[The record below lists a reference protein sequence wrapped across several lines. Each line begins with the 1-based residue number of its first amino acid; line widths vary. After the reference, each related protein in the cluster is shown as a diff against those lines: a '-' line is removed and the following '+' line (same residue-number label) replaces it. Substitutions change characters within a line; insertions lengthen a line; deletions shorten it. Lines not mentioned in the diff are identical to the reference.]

1 MRKKVKRI
9 LALLL
14 AIGLAVSV
22 TSGMALSA
30 SSEEGADPAP
40 SVTEEVEEP
49 ADADA
54 STAQEEPADEP
65 AQEEEDVPEEADSE
79 PVAGE
84 EEQGEAASAGEAF
97 DQTMTVG
104 SGDKTVKVRT
114 TAEAGVLPE
123 GATLVVKQ
131 FEDTDS
137 QYQEAADQLDAN
149 EIAYDGLLALDVG
162 FEVNGQ
168 EVEPSGSVDVQFE
181 LGAGLLP
188 EDADT
193 DSLAVQHLPDSSK
206 VEMVA
211 DAGDATE
218 GTVTVQDQKVN
229 ADFTVDSFST
239 FTITYIND
247 ATKTITVYCVDAKGN
262 PIPDD
267 KTSKIDPP
275 KATATTKWTD
285 IADYAPAIDGYTY
298 GSAHVGAA
306 DGTAFTQIRYKSS
319 KWQYKNGSDDN
330 SYNFNNSS
338 IYLVYGENLEEV
350 ATIDSTSK
358 GVQMRMYNFED
369 GDFAFGDSYGDGGR
383 KPGLLSKTIA
393 DDEEFPTMYKYDS
406 GQPIGSLGEKFKNG
420 TTVNHL
426 FLESVY
432 NEEGYFYYSSADNFA
447 ELNGNKF
454 TVYKQL
460 GTPSNEDKF
469 YYKRG
474 NFMPYNHLD
483 SSVIRNRNL
492 YDYLGN
498 ALTTADSRYN
508 EPLYGFKEKNEFQ
521 FGMYLKTDFLQPKN
535 GQVNGKDMVFEFTG
549 DDDMW
554 VYIDGVL
561 VLDLGGIHDALS
573 GSINFNT
580 GVVRYQ
586 TKSGDNY
593 DNYKETTLKA
603 LFEAAG
609 VAGVAADFVGD
620 TFANYSSHTMQMF
633 YMERG
638 AGASNLRVKFNLQTI
653 PTDSINVVKEVKNLN
668 RVLAS
673 EQEYTMQ
680 LFVDGTEK
688 ANTSYT
694 VNGVTHTTGK
704 DGTFKLKAD
713 EKATFSNIPANATYY
728 VKELHTENYN
738 VSFNDDRTFGV
749 ADSDGA
755 VQSSSYSADEQKTVV
770 VHNEARSGQVTVT
783 KSFAIGNTAIAEPE
797 GFSATFSL
805 YKADE
810 SGNKTGNSLKS
821 VTYAEFTA
829 GSYTF
834 QDLLPGR
841 YIVEETKIHGGATST
856 VQYVGNE
863 TNSSPT
869 VTVSAGE
876 TEETKITNAY
886 EYTSRNLTITKT
898 VTGNMGDTNKE
909 FEFTLMLTKNDDAYT
924 ANLSYSKNN
933 GTTET
938 LSANN
943 SAYTFSMKHG
953 DSVTIS
959 IPAGYT
965 YTVTEDNGE
974 YTAKY
979 KVDNGEDKDG
989 NSATGTL
996 TGNTTIAFTNTK
1008 NVEVPNGLTH
1018 TITPYIIMVVLAAG
1032 AGVYFVMRRR
1042 PRGRHSR

>member
-1 MRKKVKRI
+1 MDRLIASDNHHMGRKTAGVRVDRAVVCPKHTMNGECKMRKKVKRI

-22 TSGMALSA
+22 MSGMALSA
-30 SSEEGADPAP
+30 SSEEGADPA
-40 SVTEEVEEP
+40 SSATEEVVQEEP
-49 ADADA
+49 VD
-54 STAQEEPADEP
+54 TTLEEPADEP
-65 AQEEEDVPEEADSE
+65 VAEDEEQEEQDVPEEADPE
-79 PVAGE
+79 PAAEE
-84 EEQGEAASAGEAF
+84 EEQGEPASAGEAF

-168 EVEPSGSVDVQFE
+168 EVEPTGSVDVQFE
-181 LGAGLLP
+181 LGAGFLP

-193 DSLAVQHLPDSSK
+193 DSLAVQHLADTG
-206 VEMVA
+206 VETVA
-211 DAGDATE
+211 DTGSVTD
-218 GTVTVQDQKVN
+218 GTITVQDQKVN
-229 ADFTVDSFST
+229 ADFTVDSFSY
-239 FTITYIND
+239 FTITYN
-247 ATKTITVYCVDAKGN
+247 KIT
-262 PIPDD
+262 
-267 KTSKIDPP
+267 
-275 KATATTKWTD
+275 
-285 IADYAPAIDGYTY
+285 
-298 GSAHVGAA
+298 
-306 DGTAFTQIRYKSS
+306 
-319 KWQYKNGSDDN
+319 
-330 SYNFNNSS
+330 YNK
-338 IYLVYGENLEEV
+338 NLEKV

-358 GVQMRMYNFED
+358 GVQMQMYNFED
-369 GDFAFGDSYGDGGR
+369 GDFAFRDSYGNGGR

-393 DDEEFPTMYKYDS
+393 NGKEFPIMYEYNSTK
-406 GQPIGSLGEKFKNG
+406 QLGSLGEKFKNG
-420 TTVNHL
+420 TAVNHL
-426 FLESVY
+426 FLKSVY

-447 ELNGNKF
+447 ELNGNEF

-460 GTPSNEDKF
+460 GTPSGEDKF

-474 NFMPYNHLD
+474 NFMPYNHLN
-483 SSVIRNRNL
+483 SSEIRNRNR

-498 ALTTADSRYN
+498 ALAETDSRYD
-508 EPLYGFKEKNEFQ
+508 EPLYGFKEDNEFQ

-535 GQVNGKDMVFEFTG
+535 GQVNEKNMVFEFTG

-573 GSINFNT
+573 GSINFST

-586 TKSGDNY
+586 TKSGNNY
-593 DNYKETTLKA
+593 EQTTLKK
-603 LFEAAG
+603 LFEDAG
-609 VAGVAADFVGD
+609 VTADFVGD

-638 AGASNLRVKFNLQTI
+638 AGASNLRIKFNLQTI
-653 PTDSINVVKEVKNLN
+653 PTDSINVVKEVENLN
-668 RVLAS
+668 SVLES

-680 LFVDGTEK
+680 LFVNDTVQ
-688 ANTSYT
+688 ADTNYT
-694 VNGVTHTTGK
+694 VNGVTHTTGT
-704 DGTFKLKAD
+704 DGRFSLKAD
-713 EKATFSNIPANATYY
+713 EKATFSNIQADATYY
-728 VKELHTENYN
+728 VKELDTGNYD
-738 VSFNDDRTFGV
+738 VSFNNDSTSTN
-749 ADSDGA
+749 ADSNGA
-755 VQSSSYSADEQKTVV
+755 VTSRGYSADEQKTVV
-770 VHNEARSGQVTVT
+770 VHNKAISGQVTVT
-783 KSFAIGNTAIAEPE
+783 KSFAIGNTTIAAPE

-810 SGNKTGNSLKS
+810 NGAKTGRSLAS
-821 VTYAEFTA
+821 ATYEEFTD

-834 QDLLPGR
+834 QDLLPGS
-841 YIVEETKIHGGATST
+841 YIVEETKINGGTTST
-856 VQYVGNE
+856 VQYVGNK
-863 TNSSPT
+863 TNSSSVAT
-869 VTVSAGE
+869 VTAESTAD
-876 TEETKITNAY
+876 TSITNEY
-886 EYTSRNLTITKT
+886 EYTNRNLTITKT
-898 VTGNMGDTNKE
+898 VGGNMGDTNKE
-909 FEFTLMLTKNDDAYT
+909 FEFTLTLTKDNDAYT
-924 ANLSYSKNN
+924 DNLSYSKNN

-938 LSANN
+938 LRANN
-943 SAYTFSMKHG
+943 DAYTFSMKHG

-965 YTVTEDNGE
+965 YTVTEDSGE

-979 KVDNGEDKDG
+979 KIGANGNEVTS

-996 TGNTTIAFTNTK
+996 TENTTIAFTNTK
-1008 NVEVPNGLTH
+1008 NVEVPNGLNH
-1018 TITPYIIMVVLAAG
+1018 NITPYIIMVVLAAG

-1042 PRGRHSR
+1042 PRGRHCR

>member
-22 TSGMALSA
+22 MSGMALSA
-30 SSEEGADPAP
+30 SSEEGADPAS
-40 SVTEEVEEP
+40 SVTEEVVQEEP
-49 ADADA
+49 VD
-54 STAQEEPADEP
+54 TTPEEPADEP
-65 AQEEEDVPEEADSE
+65 AAEEEEQEEQDVPEEADSE
-79 PVAGE
+79 PVAE
-84 EEQGEAASAGEAF
+84 EEVQGEAASAGEAF

-131 FEDTDS
+131 LEESDG

-168 EVEPSGSVDVQFE
+168 EVEPTGSVDVQFE
-181 LGAGLLP
+181 LGAGFLP

-193 DSLAVQHLPDSSK
+193 DSLAVQHLADTG
-206 VEMVA
+206 VETVA
-211 DAGDATE
+211 DTGSVTD
-218 GTVTVQDQKVN
+218 GTITVQDQKVN
-229 ADFTVDSFST
+229 ADFTVDSFSY
-239 FTITYIND
+239 FTITYN
-247 ATKTITVYCVDAKGN
+247 KIT
-262 PIPDD
+262 
-267 KTSKIDPP
+267 
-275 KATATTKWTD
+275 
-285 IADYAPAIDGYTY
+285 
-298 GSAHVGAA
+298 
-306 DGTAFTQIRYKSS
+306 
-319 KWQYKNGSDDN
+319 
-330 SYNFNNSS
+330 YNK
-338 IYLVYGENLEEV
+338 NLEKV

-358 GVQMRMYNFED
+358 GVQMQMYNFAAN
-369 GDFAFGDSYGDGGR
+369 DFAFRDSYGDGGR

-393 DDEEFPTMYKYDS
+393 DGAEFPTMYKYNSD
-406 GQPIGSLGEKFKNG
+406 QPIGSLGEKFKNG
-420 TTVNHL
+420 SKVNHL

-432 NEEGYFYYSSADNFA
+432 NEDGYFYYSSADNFA
-447 ELNGNKF
+447 ELNENKF

-535 GQVNGKDMVFEFTG
+535 GQVKGEDMVFEFTG

-561 VLDLGGIHDALS
+561 VLDLGGIQDALS
-573 GSINFNT
+573 GSINFST
-580 GVVRYQ
+580 GKVRYQ

-593 DNYKETTLKA
+593 EETTLKA

-609 VAGVAADFVGD
+609 VAADFVGN
-620 TFANYSSHTMQMF
+620 TFANYSSHTMKMF

-653 PTDSINVVKEVKNLN
+653 PTDSINVVKEVENLN
-668 RVLAS
+668 SVLAS

-694 VNGVTHTTGK
+694 VNGVARTTSA
-704 DGTFKLKAD
+704 DGTFQLKAD
-713 EKATFSNIPANATYY
+713 ERATFSNIPVDATYY

-738 VSFNDDRTFGV
+738 VSFNDDRTFV
-749 ADSDGA
+749 AADSDGA
-755 VQSSSYSADEQKTVV
+755 VQSSPYSADEQKTVV

-783 KSFAIGNTAIAEPE
+783 KSFAIGNTTIAAPE

-810 SGNKTGNSLKS
+810 NGAKTGSSLAS
-821 VTYAEFTA
+821 ATYAEFTN

-834 QDLLPGR
+834 QNLLPGS
-841 YIVEETKIHGGATST
+841 YIVEETNINGGTTST
-856 VQYVGNE
+856 VQYVGNK
-863 TNSSPT
+863 TNSSSVVT
-869 VTVSAGE
+869 VTAGN
-876 TEETKITNAY
+876 TAGTSITNEY
-886 EYTSRNLTITKT
+886 EYTNRDLTITKT
-898 VTGNMGDTNKE
+898 VGGNMGDTNKE
-909 FEFTLMLTKNDDAYT
+909 FEFTLMLTKGNDAYT
-924 ANLSYSKNN
+924 DNLSYSKND

-938 LSANN
+938 LRANN

-965 YTVTEDNGE
+965 YTVTEDRGE

-979 KVDNGEDKDG
+979 KVDNGENQNG

-996 TGNTTIAFTNTK
+996 TEDTTIAFTNTK

-1018 TITPYIIMVVLAAG
+1018 NITPYIIMVVLAAG

>member
-1 MRKKVKRI
+1 MKRI

-123 GATLVVKQ
+123 GAALVVKQ

-162 FEVNGQ
+162 FEADGQ
-168 EVEPSGSVDVQFE
+168 EVEPNGSVDVQFE

-188 EDADT
+188 EDADADT
-193 DSLAVQHLPDSSK
+193 LAVQHLTDAGK
-206 VEMVA
+206 VETVA
-211 DAGDATE
+211 DVGSVA
-218 GTVTVQDQKVN
+218 VQNEKIN

-239 FTITYIND
+239 FTITYN
-247 ATKTITVYCVDAKGN
+247 
-262 PIPDD
+262 
-267 KTSKIDPP
+267 
-275 KATATTKWTD
+275 
-285 IADYAPAIDGYTY
+285 
-298 GSAHVGAA
+298 
-306 DGTAFTQIRYKSS
+306 
-319 KWQYKNGSDDN
+319 
-330 SYNFNNSS
+330 NNSNS
-338 IYLVYGENLEEV
+338 GELEEV

-358 GVQMRMYNFED
+358 GVQMQMYNFASD
-369 GDFAFGDSYGDGGR
+369 AFSFGDSYRDNENGR
-383 KPGLLSKTIA
+383 NPGLLSKTIA
-393 DDEEFPTMYKYDS
+393 DGAEFPTMYKYNS
-406 GQPIGSLGEKFKNG
+406 GQPIGSLGEKFKDG
-420 TTVNHL
+420 SEVNHL

-432 NEEGYFYYSSADNFA
+432 NEDGYFYYSSADNFA
-447 ELNGNKF
+447 ELNENKF

-483 SSVIRNRNL
+483 SSVIRNYNL

-498 ALTTADSRYN
+498 ALKENDPRYN
-508 EPLYGFKEKNEFQ
+508 EPLYGFKEDNEFQ

-573 GSINFNT
+573 GSINFST

-586 TKSGDNY
+586 TKSGNNY
-593 DNYKETTLKA
+593 EQTTLKE
-603 LFEAAG
+603 LFEDAG
-609 VAGVAADFVGD
+609 VTADSVGD

-638 AGASNLRVKFNLQTI
+638 AGASNLRIKFNLQTI
-653 PTDSINVVKEVKNLN
+653 PTDSINVVKGVENLN
-668 RVLAS
+668 SVLAS

-680 LFVDGTEK
+680 LFVDNAVK
-688 ANTSYT
+688 ANTNYT

-713 EKATFSNIPANATYY
+713 ETATFSNIPANATYY
-728 VKELHTENYN
+728 VKELDTGNYD
-738 VSFNDDRTFGV
+738 VSFNDDSTSTS
-749 ADSDGA
+749 ADSNGA
-755 VQSSSYSADEQKTVV
+755 VTSSRYSADEQKTVV

-783 KSFAIGNTAIAEPE
+783 KSFAIGNTTIAAPE

-810 SGNKTGNSLKS
+810 NGAKTGSSLAS
-821 VTYAEFTA
+821 ATYVEFTN

-834 QDLLPGR
+834 QNLLPGS
-841 YIVEETKIHGGATST
+841 YIVEETNINGGTTST
-856 VQYVGNE
+856 VRYIGDA

-898 VTGNMGDTNKE
+898 VTGNMGDKNKE
-909 FEFTLMLTKNDDAYT
+909 FEFTLTLTKGNDAYT
-924 ANLSYSKNN
+924 DNLSYSKNN

-953 DSVTIS
+953 DSVTIR

-965 YTVTEDNGE
+965 YTVTEDRGE

-979 KVDNGEDKDG
+979 KVDNGENQNG

-996 TGNTTIAFTNTK
+996 TEDTTIAFTNTK

-1018 TITPYIIMVVLAAG
+1018 NITPYIIMVVLAAG
-1032 AGVYFVMRRR
+1032 AGVYFVVRRR
-1042 PRGRHSR
+1042 PRGRHCR

>member
-22 TSGMALSA
+22 MSGMALSA
-30 SSEEGADPAP
+30 SSEEGADPAS

-54 STAQEEPADEP
+54 STTQEEPADEP

-79 PVAGE
+79 PVAE
-84 EEQGEAASAGEAF
+84 EEVQGEAASAGEAF

-131 FEDTDS
+131 LEESDS

-168 EVEPSGSVDVQFE
+168 EVEPTGSVDVQFE
-181 LGAGLLP
+181 LGAGFLP

-193 DSLAVQHLPDSSK
+193 DSLAVQHLADTG
-206 VEMVA
+206 VETVA
-211 DAGDATE
+211 DTGSVTD
-218 GTVTVQDQKVN
+218 GTITVQDQKVN
-229 ADFTVDSFST
+229 ADFTVDSFSY
-239 FTITYIND
+239 FTITYN
-247 ATKTITVYCVDAKGN
+247 KIT
-262 PIPDD
+262 
-267 KTSKIDPP
+267 
-275 KATATTKWTD
+275 
-285 IADYAPAIDGYTY
+285 
-298 GSAHVGAA
+298 
-306 DGTAFTQIRYKSS
+306 
-319 KWQYKNGSDDN
+319 
-330 SYNFNNSS
+330 YNK
-338 IYLVYGENLEEV
+338 NLEKV

-358 GVQMRMYNFED
+358 GVQMQMYNFAAN
-369 GDFAFGDSYGDGGR
+369 DFAFGDSYGNGGR

-393 DDEEFPTMYKYDS
+393 NGKEFPIMYKYNS
-406 GQPIGSLGEKFKNG
+406 TKQLGSLGNKFTNG
-420 TTVNHL
+420 TAVNHL

-432 NEEGYFYYSSADNFA
+432 NEDGYFYYSSADNFA
-447 ELNGNKF
+447 ELNENKF

-508 EPLYGFKEKNEFQ
+508 EPLYGFKENNEFQ

-573 GSINFNT
+573 GSINFST

-586 TKSGDNY
+586 TKSGDY
-593 DNYKETTLKA
+593 YEQTTLRA
-603 LFEAAG
+603 LFQAAG
-609 VAGVAADFVGD
+609 VTADFVGD

-638 AGASNLRVKFNLQTI
+638 AGASNLRIKFNLQTI
-653 PTDSINVVKEVKNLN
+653 PTDSINVVKGVENLN
-668 RVLAS
+668 SVLAS

-680 LFVDGTEK
+680 LFVDGTKK
-688 ANTSYT
+688 ANTNYT
-694 VNGVTHTTGK
+694 VNGVTHTTGA
-704 DGTFKLKAD
+704 DGTFQLKAD
-713 EKATFSNIPANATYY
+713 ETATFSNIPANATYY
-728 VKELHTENYN
+728 VKELDTGNYD
-738 VSFNDDRTFGV
+738 VSFNDDSTSTS
-749 ADSDGA
+749 ADSNGA
-755 VQSSSYSADEQKTVV
+755 VTSSRYSADEQKTVV

-783 KSFAIGNTAIAEPE
+783 KSFAIGNTIIAAPE

-810 SGNKTGNSLKS
+810 NGAKTGSSLAS
-821 VTYAEFTA
+821 ATYVEFTK

-834 QDLLPGR
+834 QNLLPGR
-841 YIVEETKIHGGATST
+841 YIVEETNINGGTTST
-856 VQYVGNE
+856 VQYVGNK
-863 TNSSPT
+863 TNSSSVVT
-869 VTVSAGE
+869 VTAGN
-876 TEETKITNAY
+876 TAGTSITNKY
-886 EYTSRNLTITKT
+886 EYTNRDLTITKT
-898 VTGNMGDTNKE
+898 VGGNMGDTNKE
-909 FEFTLMLTKNDDAYT
+909 FEFTLTLKNGDTIYTPETLTYTKNDKVGNVT
-924 ANLSYSKNN
+924 AADDGS
-933 GTTET
+933 
-938 LSANN
+938 
-943 SAYTFSMKHG
+943 YTFTMQHDGSI
-953 DSVTIS
+953 TITV
-959 IPAGYT
+959 PAGYT
-965 YTVTEDNGE
+965 YTVTEANGE
-974 YTAKY
+974 YTATY
-979 KVDNGEDKDG
+979 QVGNGNQQDS

-996 TGNTTIAFTNTK
+996 EKDTTIAFTNTK

>member
-22 TSGMALSA
+22 MSGMALSA
-30 SSEEGADPAP
+30 SSEEGADPA
-40 SVTEEVEEP
+40 SSATEEVVQEEP
-49 ADADA
+49 VD
-54 STAQEEPADEP
+54 TTPEEPADEP
-65 AQEEEDVPEEADSE
+65 AQEEEQEEQDVPEEADPE
-79 PVAGE
+79 PAAEE
-84 EEQGEAASAGEAF
+84 EEQGEPASAGEAF

-168 EVEPSGSVDVQFE
+168 EVEPNGSVDVQFE
-181 LGAGLLP
+181 LGAGFLP

-193 DSLAVQHLPDSSK
+193 DSLAVQHLADTG
-206 VEMVA
+206 VETVA
-211 DAGDATE
+211 DTGSVTD
-218 GTVTVQDQKVN
+218 GTITVQDQKVN
-229 ADFTVDSFST
+229 ADFTVDSFSY
-239 FTITYIND
+239 FTITYN
-247 ATKTITVYCVDAKGN
+247 KIT
-262 PIPDD
+262 
-267 KTSKIDPP
+267 
-275 KATATTKWTD
+275 
-285 IADYAPAIDGYTY
+285 
-298 GSAHVGAA
+298 
-306 DGTAFTQIRYKSS
+306 
-319 KWQYKNGSDDN
+319 
-330 SYNFNNSS
+330 YNK
-338 IYLVYGENLEEV
+338 NLEKV

-358 GVQMRMYNFED
+358 GVQMQMYNFAAN
-369 GDFAFGDSYGDGGR
+369 DFAFRDSYGDGGR

-393 DDEEFPTMYKYDS
+393 NGEEFPIMYEYNSTK
-406 GQPIGSLGEKFKNG
+406 QLGSLGNKFRNG
-420 TTVNHL
+420 TAVNHL

-483 SSVIRNRNL
+483 SSVIRNHNL

-573 GSINFNT
+573 GSINFST

-586 TKSGDNY
+586 TKSGNNY
-593 DNYKETTLKA
+593 EQTTLKE
-603 LFEAAG
+603 LFEDAR
-609 VAGVAADFVGD
+609 VTADFVGD

-638 AGASNLRVKFNLQTI
+638 AGASNLRIKFNLQTI
-653 PTDSINVVKEVKNLN
+653 PTDSINVVKGVENLN
-668 RVLAS
+668 SVLAS

-680 LFVDGTEK
+680 LFVNDAVQ
-688 ANTSYT
+688 ANTNYT

-713 EKATFSNIPANATYY
+713 ETATFSNIPANATYY

-783 KSFAIGNTAIAEPE
+783 KSFAIGNTTIAAPE
-797 GFSATFSL
+797 EFSATFSL

-810 SGNKTGNSLKS
+810 SGNKTGNSLKR
-821 VTYAEFTA
+821 VTYAEFTG

-834 QDLLPGR
+834 QNLLPGS
-841 YIVEETKIHGGATST
+841 YIVEETNINGGTTST
-856 VQYVGNE
+856 VRYIGDA

-876 TEETKITNAY
+876 TEKTKITNAY

-898 VTGNMGDTNKE
+898 VTGNMGDKNKE
-909 FEFTLMLTKNDDAYT
+909 FDFTLTLKNGDVSYAPESLKYTKNDEV
-924 ANLSYSKNN
+924 
-933 GTTET
+933 GTVT
-938 LSANN
+938 LSDG
-943 SAYTFSMKHG
+943 SYTFTMKDG
-953 DSVTIS
+953 AKITIS
-959 IPAGYT
+959 VPAGYT
-965 YTVTEDNGE
+965 YEVTEANGE
-974 YTAKY
+974 YTATY
-979 KVDNGEDKDG
+979 QVGNDNQQDG

-996 TGNTTIAFTNTK
+996 VKDTTIAFTNTK
-1008 NVEVPNGLTH
+1008 NVEVPNGLNH
-1018 TITPYIIMVVLAAG
+1018 NITPYIIMVVLAAG

>member
-30 SSEEGADPAP
+30 SSEEGADPA
-40 SVTEEVEEP
+40 SSATEEVVQEEP
-49 ADADA
+49 VD
-54 STAQEEPADEP
+54 TTLEEPADEP
-65 AQEEEDVPEEADSE
+65 AAEEEEQEEQDVPEEADPE
-79 PVAGE
+79 PAAEE
-84 EEQGEAASAGEAF
+84 EEQGEPASAGEAF

-168 EVEPSGSVDVQFE
+168 EVEPTGSVDVQFE
-181 LGAGLLP
+181 LGAGFLP

-193 DSLAVQHLPDSSK
+193 DSLAVQHLADTG
-206 VEMVA
+206 VETVA
-211 DAGDATE
+211 DTGSVTD
-218 GTVTVQDQKVN
+218 GTITVQDQKVN
-229 ADFTVDSFST
+229 ADFTVDSFSY
-239 FTITYIND
+239 FTITYN
-247 ATKTITVYCVDAKGN
+247 KSSITVYCVDAKGN

-267 KTSKIDPP
+267 KTSKIELLQ
-275 KATATTKWTD
+275 ATATTDWTN

-298 GSAHVGAA
+298 GSAHVGTA
-306 DGTAFTQIRYKSS
+306 DGTAFTKIRYKNS
-319 KWQYKNGSDDN
+319 KWQYRNGSSDGSHD
-330 SYNFNNSS
+330 FNGSS

-358 GVQMRMYNFED
+358 GVQMQMYNFED
-369 GDFAFGDSYGDGGR
+369 DDFAFGDSYGDNDCGR
-383 KPGLLSKTIA
+383 NPGLLSKTIA
-393 DDEEFPTMYKYDS
+393 NGDEFPIMYKYNS
-406 GQPIGSLGEKFKNG
+406 NTSLGSLGEKFKNG

-447 ELNGNKF
+447 ELNGNEF

-460 GTPSNEDKF
+460 GTPSREEKF

-508 EPLYGFKEKNEFQ
+508 EPLYGFKENNEFQ

-573 GSINFNT
+573 GSINFST

-586 TKSGDNY
+586 TKSGNNY
-593 DNYKETTLKA
+593 EQTTLKE
-603 LFEAAG
+603 LFKDAG
-609 VAGVAADFVGD
+609 VTADFVGN

-653 PTDSINVVKEVKNLN
+653 PTDSINVVKGVENLN
-668 RVLAS
+668 SVLAS

-680 LFVDGTEK
+680 LFVNDTVQ
-688 ANTSYT
+688 ANTNYT
-694 VNGVTHTTGK
+694 VNGVTHTTGA

-713 EKATFSNIPANATYY
+713 ETATFSNIPANATYY
-728 VKELHTENYN
+728 VKELDTGNYD
-738 VSFNDDRTFGV
+738 VSFNDDSTSIS
-749 ADSDGA
+749 ADLNGA
-755 VQSSSYSADEQKTVV
+755 VTSSRYSADGQKTVV
-770 VHNEARSGQVTVT
+770 VHNKARSGQVTVT
-783 KSFAIGNTAIAEPE
+783 KSFAIGDTTIAAPE

-810 SGNKTGNSLKS
+810 NGAKTGSSLAS
-821 VTYAEFTA
+821 ATYAEFTN

-834 QDLLPGR
+834 QNLLPGS
-841 YIVEETKIHGGATST
+841 YIVEETNINGGTTST
-856 VQYVGNE
+856 VQYVGNK
-863 TNSSPT
+863 TNSSSVVT
-869 VTVSAGE
+869 VTAGN
-876 TEETKITNAY
+876 TAGTSITNEY
-886 EYTSRNLTITKT
+886 EYTNRDLTITKT
-898 VTGNMGDTNKE
+898 VGGNMGDTNKE
-909 FEFTLMLTKNDDAYT
+909 FEFTLMLTKGNDAYT
-924 ANLSYSKNN
+924 DNLSYSKND

-938 LSANN
+938 LRANN

-965 YTVTEDNGE
+965 YTVTEDRGE

-979 KVDNGEDKDG
+979 KVDNGENQNG

-996 TGNTTIAFTNTK
+996 TEDTTIAFTNTK

-1018 TITPYIIMVVLAAG
+1018 NITPYIIMVVLAAG

>member
-22 TSGMALSA
+22 MSGMALSA
-30 SSEEGADPAP
+30 SSEEGADPA
-40 SVTEEVEEP
+40 SSATEEVVQEEP
-49 ADADA
+49 VD
-54 STAQEEPADEP
+54 TTPEEPADEP
-65 AQEEEDVPEEADSE
+65 AAEEEEQEEQDVPEEADPE
-79 PVAGE
+79 PAAE
-84 EEQGEAASAGEAF
+84 AEEQGEAASAGEAF

-168 EVEPSGSVDVQFE
+168 EVEPTGSVDVQFE

-193 DSLAVQHLPDSSK
+193 DSLAVQHLADTG
-206 VEMVA
+206 VETVA
-211 DAGDATE
+211 DTGSVTD
-218 GTVTVQDQKVN
+218 GTITVQDQKVN
-229 ADFTVDSFST
+229 ADFTVDSFSY
-239 FTITYIND
+239 FTITYNNNNSS
-247 ATKTITVYCVDAKGN
+247 ITVYCVDAEGN
-262 PIPDD
+262 PIPDE
-267 KTSKIDPP
+267 KAGPTEWNKNVQNTS
-275 KATATTKWTD
+275 WTD
-285 IADYAPAIDGYTY
+285 IANYAPAIDGYTY
-298 GSAHVGAA
+298 GSAHVGEA
-306 DGTAFTQIRYKSS
+306 DGTAFTQIRCKSS
-319 KWQYKNGSDDN
+319 KWQYRNGNNDD
-330 SYNFNNSS
+330 SHNFNNSS
-338 IYLVYGENLEEV
+338 IYLVYGKNLEEV

-358 GVQMRMYNFED
+358 GVQMQMYNFAAN
-369 GDFAFGDSYGDGGR
+369 DFAFRDSYGNGGR

-393 DDEEFPTMYKYDS
+393 NGEEFPIMYEYNSTK
-406 GQPIGSLGEKFKNG
+406 QLGSLGNKFTNG
-420 TTVNHL
+420 TAVNHL

-432 NEEGYFYYSSADNFA
+432 NEDGYFYYSSADNFA
-447 ELNGNKF
+447 ELNGNEF

-483 SSVIRNRNL
+483 SSVIRNYNL

-508 EPLYGFKEKNEFQ
+508 EPLYGFKEDNEFQ

-554 VYIDGVL
+554 VYIDDVL

-573 GSINFNT
+573 GSINFST

-593 DNYKETTLKA
+593 KETTLKA
-603 LFEAAG
+603 LFQAAG
-609 VAGVAADFVGD
+609 GAADFVGD
-620 TFANYSSHTMQMF
+620 TFANYSSHTMKMF

-653 PTDSINVVKEVKNLN
+653 PTDSINVVKEVENLN
-668 RVLAS
+668 SVLAS

-680 LFVDGTEK
+680 LFVDGTKK
-688 ANTSYT
+688 ANTNYT
-694 VNGVTHTTGK
+694 VNGVTHTTGA
-704 DGTFKLKAD
+704 DGTFQLKAD
-713 EKATFSNIPANATYY
+713 ETATFSNIPANATYY
-728 VKELHTENYN
+728 VKELDTGNYD
-738 VSFNDDRTFGV
+738 VSFNDDSTSTS
-749 ADSDGA
+749 ADSNGA
-755 VQSSSYSADEQKTVV
+755 VTSSRYSADEQKTVV

-783 KSFAIGNTAIAEPE
+783 KSFAIGNTAIAAPE

-810 SGNKTGNSLKS
+810 NGAKTGSSLAS
-821 VTYAEFTA
+821 ATYVEFTK

-834 QDLLPGR
+834 QNLLPGR
-841 YIVEETKIHGGATST
+841 YIVEETNINGGTTST
-856 VQYVGNE
+856 VQYVGNK
-863 TNSSPT
+863 TNSSSVGT
-869 VTVSAGE
+869 VTAGN
-876 TEETKITNAY
+876 TADTSITNKY
-886 EYTSRNLTITKT
+886 EYTNRDLTITKT
-898 VTGNMGDTNKE
+898 VGGNMGDKNKE
-909 FEFTLMLTKNDDAYT
+909 FDFTLTLKNGDVSYAPESLKYTKNDEV
-924 ANLSYSKNN
+924 
-933 GTTET
+933 GTVT
-938 LSANN
+938 LSDG
-943 SAYTFSMKHG
+943 SYTFTMKDG
-953 DSVTIS
+953 AKITIS
-959 IPAGYT
+959 VPAGYT
-965 YTVTEDNGE
+965 YEVTEANGE
-974 YTAKY
+974 YTATY
-979 KVDNGEDKDG
+979 QVGNGNQQNG

-996 TGNTTIAFTNTK
+996 EKDTTIAFTNKK

-1032 AGVYFVMRRR
+1032 AGVYFVVRRR
-1042 PRGRHSR
+1042 PRGRHCR